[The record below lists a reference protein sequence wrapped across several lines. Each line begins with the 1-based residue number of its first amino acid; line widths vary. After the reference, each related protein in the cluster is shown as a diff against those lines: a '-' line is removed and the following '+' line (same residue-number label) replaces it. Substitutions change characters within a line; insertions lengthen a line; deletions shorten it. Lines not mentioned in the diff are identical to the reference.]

1 MGARGM
7 SLMEKKLAPEK
18 RECARFTVAL
28 PVKYSKTNS
37 LFKYARA
44 ANASEGGLL
53 VCLPEKIGIG
63 QHLAL
68 KLFLPIRPELNVIE
82 AVVQVVWTDIH
93 LRRDWTWDYRTGL
106 RFEDISPEDRAI
118 LKNFLISLAQQPP
131 YTS

>member
-1 MGARGM
+1 
-7 SLMEKKLAPEK
+7 MEKKLAPEK

-53 VCLPEKIGIG
+53 VCLPEKTGIG
-63 QHLAL
+63 QHLTL
-68 KLFLPIRPELNVIE
+68 KLFLPIRPGLDIIE

-93 LRRDWTWDYRTGL
+93 LRRD
-106 RFEDISPEDRAI
+106 
-118 LKNFLISLAQQPP
+118 
-131 YTS
+131 